1 MCLAV
6 FYNAQPRVPI
16 YHDFLYY
23 FGSLRIYIVSRS
35 PIKPGN
41 DIKDILVQNGIK
53 ENVIPKWMPDGFKLL
68 DEISVYE
75 FGSSGNLQVD
85 AAYSDGTDFL
95 SYSVIRHKS
104 QIYSTLYEKDEG
116 NVEVYTTNG
125 IEHYI
130 FSNLSVYTAAW
141 CIDDLECSISTSLP
155 KSDLTKAIDSIYE
168 E

>member
-1 MCLAV
+1 
-6 FYNAQPRVPI
+6 
-16 YHDFLYY
+16 
-23 FGSLRIYIVSRS
+23 
-35 PIKPGN
+35 
-41 DIKDILVQNGIK
+41 
-53 ENVIPKWMPDGFKLL
+53 MPDGFKLL

-125 IEHYI
+125 I
-130 FSNLSVYTAAW
+130 AAW

>member
-1 MCLAV
+1 MLHIRTEQI
-6 FYNAQPRVPI
+6 FY
-16 YHDFLYY
+16 
-23 FGSLRIYIVSRS
+23 
-35 PIKPGN
+35 
-41 DIKDILVQNGIK
+41 
-53 ENVIPKWMPDGFKLL
+53 
-68 DEISVYE
+68 
-75 FGSSGNLQVD
+75 
-85 AAYSDGTDFL
+85 
-95 SYSVIRHKS
+95 HKS